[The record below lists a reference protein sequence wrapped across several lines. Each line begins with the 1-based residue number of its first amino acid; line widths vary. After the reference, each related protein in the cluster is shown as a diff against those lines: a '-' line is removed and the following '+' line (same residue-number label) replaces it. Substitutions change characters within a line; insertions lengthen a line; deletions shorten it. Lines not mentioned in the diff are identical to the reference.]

1 MAGVGTYLA
10 TAWSMTGRRRPRHG
24 AARTLG
30 WLLLLGS
37 LATSAA
43 AQDDAAARGRRLF
56 ETGVNSSGQPVEA
69 VFGESATP
77 IPGTLLSCAG
87 CHGKDGKG
95 RAVKGSDPPDITW
108 QTLTK
113 PYPLRVGVGRSRP
126 PYTEPLVV
134 RAVTMG
140 RDSSGRYLAA
150 AMPRFRLTPGE
161 AADLVAYM
169 REVGSK
175 SDPGVSPEAISIGVV
190 LPQRRQLP
198 AVHDAVRTVLD
209 AYLED
214 LNRAG
219 GIFGRRVEFSFIE
232 AATELDGSRSA
243 ARALMIEQAVLAVVV
258 SDAVGTE
265 HDVGL
270 LGKEVPLVAP
280 RAGNNPS
287 PVRHVFYLSAGVAG
301 ELGALAVQAARQ
313 LDLGRAHLAIVYRD
327 DDNGRGVMAALRPL
341 VERNGWRTI
350 DEVRLPTAGAP
361 SDLPEETL
369 LRIKADD
376 ALLIASPDP
385 DTGKILSRLEQ
396 AGRYPLVLLPGS
408 ITAPEW
414 LPQDLSAQMRILL
427 GFELAGLPRAR
438 GGTSDIEPAHR
449 AQRSVL
455 AAVKLLVEGLRRAG
469 RDVTRAKLIDAI
481 ETIQRFETGYL
492 PPLSYG
498 ARQRIGFTGAQ
509 IVPFDP
515 RRRQLMEPVGRI
527 HLD

>member
-10 TAWSMTGRRRPRHG
+10 TAWSMAGRRRPRNG
-24 AARTLG
+24 AVRTLG

-37 LATSAA
+37 LVTSAA

-56 ETGVNSSGQPVEA
+56 ETGVNSNGQPVEA

-113 PYPLRVGVGRSRP
+113 PYSLRVGVGRSRP

-161 AADLVAYM
+161 AADLVAHM

-198 AVHDAVRTVLD
+198 AVHDAVRTALD
-209 AYLED
+209 AYLAD
-214 LNRAG
+214 PNRAG

-232 AATELDGSRSA
+232 AAADLDGSQSA
-243 ARALMIEQAVLAVVV
+243 ARALMIGQAVLAVVV

-270 LGKEVPLVAP
+270 LGKQQDAPLVAP
-280 RAGNNPS
+280 RASNNAS
-287 PVRHVFYLSAGVAG
+287 PVRHVFYLSAGVVG

-327 DDNGRGVMAALRPL
+327 DENGRGVMSALRPL
-341 VERNGWRTI
+341 VERSGWRTI

-361 SDLPEETL
+361 SDLPEDML
-369 LRIKADD
+369 RRIKADD
-376 ALLIASPDP
+376 ALLIATPDP
-385 DTGKILSRLEQ
+385 DTGRILSRLEQ
-396 AGRYPLVLLPGS
+396 AARYPLVLLPGS

-414 LPQDLSAQMRILL
+414 LPQESERANAHPPGLRTRRPV
-427 GFELAGLPRAR
+427 AGARRNDRYRAGTPDTTIRPGSGEAAGRGTAPSRAR
-438 GGTSDIEPAHR
+438 RHS
-449 AQRSVL
+449 
-455 AAVKLLVEGLRRAG
+455 
-469 RDVTRAKLIDAI
+469 
-481 ETIQRFETGYL
+481 
-492 PPLSYG
+492 
-498 ARQRIGFTGAQ
+498 RQADRCDRNHSA
-509 IVPFDP
+509 
-515 RRRQLMEPVGRI
+515 L
-527 HLD
+527 